1 MPDLAESLQGKDL
14 GYLLIIAALWGHELT
29 SQEAQAAILEIK
41 SFLLTPPAVE
51 KMLSSLTPEASLAL
65 DDLHRH
71 LGRQPW
77 AQFSRSYGEIREMGP
92 GKRDRERPYESP
104 ISVAEAL
111 WYRGLLAR
119 AFFDT
124 QAGPEE
130 FAYIPD
136 DLLQLF
142 PPLTGAASL
151 PVGRPASAAEYARLF
166 PADDRLL
173 DHACTYLAAIRI
185 GISLPQKFAVPVG
198 EELTPSTMKALLLA
212 SSLLDKEGQPLSG
225 PVRQF
230 LESGRGETLAQ
241 LFRGWLQSSQL
252 NELRLMPGV
261 AFEGKWE
268 NDPLR
273 ARQSILGWLAG
284 VTQDTWWSMV
294 SFIYSIKQN
303 SPDFQRPAGD
313 YDSWFIH
320 DQSGGE
326 YLRGFEHWDAVD
338 GRLVRFLV
346 CGPLHWLGVV
356 DLACPEGDQQV
367 TAFRLSRWSK
377 ALLKGDAPPGLPQ
390 EKEPLVARS
399 DARLAAGRLF
409 PRSLR
414 YQLARFCD
422 WEKETPGEYVYR
434 ISPGSLRRARQQ
446 GLKVSQLVTMLTRY
460 AKAVPPSLVKA
471 LERWDKLG
479 SEARLAKM
487 VVLRVSSDEI
497 LQALRKS
504 RASRY
509 LGEPIGPGVVEVKAG
524 AIDKVLA
531 ALAEMGYLGE
541 IRGEQE

>member
-14 GYLLIIAALWGHELT
+14 GYLHIIAALWGYELT
-29 SQEAQAAILEIK
+29 SQEVQAAILEIK
-41 SFLLTPPAVE
+41 NILLTQPGVD
-51 KMLSSLTPEASLAL
+51 KMLSSLAPEASLAL
-65 DDLHRH
+65 DDLRRH

-77 AQFSRSYGEIREMGP
+77 AQFSRTYGEIREVGP

-104 ISVAEAL
+104 ISAAEAL

-130 FAYIPD
+130 FAYVPD
-136 DLLQLF
+136 DLLELF
-142 PPLTGAASL
+142 PPLTGAAPL
-151 PVGRPASAAEYARLF
+151 QIGRPASAAEYARLF

-185 GISLPQKFAVPVG
+185 GISLPQKFAVCVG
-198 EELTPSTMKALLLA
+198 EELMPLGMKALLLA
-212 SSLLDKEGQPLSG
+212 SNLLDKEGQPLSG

-230 LESGRGETLAQ
+230 LEAGRGEALAQ
-241 LFRGWLQSSQL
+241 LFNGWRQSSQL
-252 NELRLMPGV
+252 NELRLLPGLV
-261 AFEGKWE
+261 LEGKWE
-268 NDPLR
+268 NDPLH
-273 ARQSILGWLAG
+273 ARQAMLGWLAG
-284 VTQDTWWSMV
+284 ITENTWWSLA
-294 SFIYSIKQN
+294 SFIYAIKQN

-313 YDSWFIH
+313 YDSWFIR
-320 DQSGGE
+320 DQPGGE

-338 GRLVRFLV
+338 GRLVRYLI

-356 DLACPEGDQQV
+356 DLACPDGDEQV
-367 TAFRLSRWSK
+367 TAFRLSRWSQ
-377 ALLKGDAPPGLPQ
+377 ALLKGDAPRGLPQ

-399 DARLAAGRLF
+399 DARLSAGRLF
-409 PRSLR
+409 PRSVR

-434 ISPGSLRRARQQ
+434 ISPASLRRARQQ
-446 GLKVSQLVTMLTRY
+446 GLKVSQLVAMLTRY

-509 LGEPIGPGVVEVKAG
+509 LGEPLGPAAVEVKPG